1 LTTHYTRVCK
11 NLKKEKRIALFKMD
25 VDVSE
30 RGKFEY
36 TYKMKLGVSEIEG
49 AVKIL
54 REMNY
59 PEEIIDGIQ

>member
-1 LTTHYTRVCK
+1 
-11 NLKKEKRIALFKMD
+11 
-25 VDVSE
+25 
-30 RGKFEY
+30 
-36 TYKMKLGVSEIEG
+36 MKLGVSEIEG